1 MLKEGNVSWHPNLL
15 KHVVHLDQVYL
26 FAQNEINHVEFDVEG
41 YLMGDYSENNEMAQ
55 PYDEER
61 VVSPT

>member
-1 MLKEGNVSWHPNLL
+1 VLPNGT
-15 KHVVHLDQVYL
+15 Y
-26 FAQNEINHVEFDVEG
+26 VEFDVEG
-41 YLMGDYSENNEMAQ
+41 YLMGDYSEHNEMAQ